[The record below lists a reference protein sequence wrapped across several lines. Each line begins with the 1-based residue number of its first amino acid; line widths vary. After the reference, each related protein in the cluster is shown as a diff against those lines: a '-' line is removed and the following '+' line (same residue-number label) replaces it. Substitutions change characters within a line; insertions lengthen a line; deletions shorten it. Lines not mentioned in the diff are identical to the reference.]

1 MNQKRQ
7 NISGNIFV
15 YILGGIF
22 LLGLL
27 VVIMKGNGQEGA
39 GVESDKT
46 ALSIQE
52 MFQYA
57 NALERGVQNILR
69 DNAYSEADI
78 RFGNPSNTV
87 NYGLITDVPAR
98 QVFDPTG
105 GGVTFKSTPPALLNN
120 GTQWQFFATTHI
132 PDLGT
137 NTAASSKAEL
147 IAVLPNMTRAA
158 CERTNLALHQVI
170 NLASFTDPA
179 GNGCIY
185 DVGNHFTG
193 TYEQGATTNTLDRTL
208 IPNLPAKELCVS
220 CSDGTYHYYRVLL
233 AR

>member
-1 MNQKRQ
+1 MNKRKHSV
-7 NISGNIFV
+7 SGNIFV

-27 VVIMKGNGQEGA
+27 VIIMKGNSQEGA

-69 DNAYSEADI
+69 DNTYSEADI
-78 RFGNPSNTV
+78 RFGHASNVV

-105 GGVTFKSTPPALLNN
+105 GGVEYKATPPALLNS

-132 PDLGT
+132 PDLGS
-137 NTAASSKAEL
+137 NTAATSKAEL
-147 IAVLPNMTRAA
+147 IALLPNITRAA
-158 CERTNLALHQVI
+158 CEKINLALKQSI
-170 NLASFTDPA
+170 NLTSYTDPA

-193 TYEQGATTNTLDRTL
+193 TYEQGASTNTLDRTL
-208 IPNLPAKELCVS
+208 IPNLPARELCVS